1 MRRLGGAGGGV
12 AEAVGML
19 QRGMANDERAVR
31 KI

>member
-1 MRRLGGAGGGV
+1 MRRLVGGGGA
-12 AEAVGML
+12 EVGML

>member
-1 MRRLGGAGGGV
+1 MRRLGGGGGE

>member
-1 MRRLGGAGGGV
+1 MRRLGGAGG

>member
-1 MRRLGGAGGGV
+1 MRRLGGAGLV
-12 AEAVGML
+12 EAVGML